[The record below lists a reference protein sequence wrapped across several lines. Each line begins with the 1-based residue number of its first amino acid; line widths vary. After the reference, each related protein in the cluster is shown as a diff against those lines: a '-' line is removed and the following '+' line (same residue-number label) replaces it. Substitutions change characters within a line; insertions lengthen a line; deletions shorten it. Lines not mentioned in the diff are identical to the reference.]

1 MLDQAPYRNLTNL
14 TNNFYRSN
22 PAFHFAL
29 DIELI
34 QYLKSKIE
42 MAITNKKS
50 LKKFIL
56 LGSLYASQFIP
67 LVFLSE
73 AVPVFMRQQGISLE
87 AIGLLSLTALPVTLK
102 FLWSPL
108 IDRYGF
114 TRWGHYRFW
123 IILFQLL
130 VVLTTAIVAF
140 LEVKNSFTV
149 LFICMFSIAL
159 FCSSQD
165 IASDALAVG
174 LLKPQERGLGNG
186 IQSAGGY
193 FGAIV
198 GGGGMLILL
207 NIWGWKIT
215 LLAMSFIMAISLIP
229 LLFYKE
235 QQTNSNP
242 EVKPGSVNNYL
253 KNLTNFSRRPQMWKW
268 LLILAIYP
276 IAPYMAS
283 TMFRPLLV
291 DIGLSLTDIGLLVGG
306 VSYTSGLLG
315 AVLAGV
321 LITTIGRRR
330 SLIIFSSLEVAAL
343 LLYLL
348 PALGFKNSSI
358 LYLVAIVTQLALG
371 MLRTVIYTVMMDK
384 SNIATAG
391 TDYTIQT
398 SIPYFSAIIAAIL
411 SGVTAKTIG
420 YTGLFTICILIAIV
434 NVIIIFKAFVNTEE
448 QQQITQ

>member
-1 MLDQAPYRNLTNL
+1 
-14 TNNFYRSN
+14 
-22 PAFHFAL
+22 
-29 DIELI
+29 
-34 QYLKSKIE
+34 

-102 FLWSPL
+102 FLWSTL

-140 LEVKNSFTV
+140 LEIKNSFTV

-159 FCSSQD
+159 FCSTQD

-174 LLKPQERGLGNG
+174 ILKPQERGLGNG

-235 QQTNSNP
+235 QQTNSN
-242 EVKPGSVNNYL
+242 
-253 KNLTNFSRRPQMWKW
+253 
-268 LLILAIYP
+268 
-276 IAPYMAS
+276 
-283 TMFRPLLV
+283 
-291 DIGLSLTDIGLLVGG
+291 
-306 VSYTSGLLG
+306 
-315 AVLAGV
+315 
-321 LITTIGRRR
+321 
-330 SLIIFSSLEVAAL
+330 
-343 LLYLL
+343 
-348 PALGFKNSSI
+348 
-358 LYLVAIVTQLALG
+358 
-371 MLRTVIYTVMMDK
+371 
-384 SNIATAG
+384 
-391 TDYTIQT
+391 
-398 SIPYFSAIIAAIL
+398 
-411 SGVTAKTIG
+411 
-420 YTGLFTICILIAIV
+420 
-434 NVIIIFKAFVNTEE
+434 
-448 QQQITQ
+448 

>member
-1 MLDQAPYRNLTNL
+1 MDRQLT
-14 TNNFYRSN
+14 RSRI
-22 PAFHFAL
+22 ATW
-29 DIELI
+29 
-34 QYLKSKIE
+34 QK
-42 MAITNKKS
+42 MG
-50 LKKFIL
+50 L
-56 LGSLYASQFIP
+56 LGSLYVSQHIPLTFVYDAMPVFLRQQNVSLRTLGLLQLLALP
-67 LVFLSE
+67 LVF
-73 AVPVFMRQQGISLE
+73 
-87 AIGLLSLTALPVTLK
+87 K

-108 IDRYGF
+108 IDRYGV

-140 LEVKNSFTV
+140 LEIKNSFTV

-186 IQSAGGY
+186 Y

-215 LLAMSFIMAISLIP
+215 LLAMSFIMAMSLIP

-235 QQTNSNP
+235 QQTNSNAQ
-242 EVKPGSVNNYL
+242 VKSGSVNNYL

-330 SLIIFSSLEVAAL
+330 SLIIFSSLEVVAL
-343 LLYLL
+343 LLYLF

-358 LYLVAIVTQLALG
+358 LYLVAIVTQMNLA
-371 MLRTVIYTVMMDK
+371 T
-384 SNIATAG
+384 
-391 TDYTIQT
+391 
-398 SIPYFSAIIAAIL
+398 
-411 SGVTAKTIG
+411 
-420 YTGLFTICILIAIV
+420 
-434 NVIIIFKAFVNTEE
+434 
-448 QQQITQ
+448 

>member
-1 MLDQAPYRNLTNL
+1 M
-14 TNNFYRSN
+14 S
-22 PAFHFAL
+22 
-29 DIELI
+29 
-34 QYLKSKIE
+34 
-42 MAITNKKS
+42 ITNKS
-50 LKKFIL
+50 LKKFTL

-73 AVPVFMRQQGISLE
+73 AVPVFMRQQGISLK

-108 IDRYGF
+108 IDRYSF
-114 TRWGHYRFW
+114 TSWGHYRFW
-123 IILFQLL
+123 IIFFQLS
-130 VVLTTAIVAF
+130 VVLLTAIVAF
-140 LEVKNSFTV
+140 LEIKDSFAV

-207 NIWGWKIT
+207 NIWGWRIT
-215 LLAMSFIMAISLIP
+215 LLAMSFIMTIALIP
-229 LLFYKE
+229 LLLHKE
-235 QQTNSNP
+235 RQVKSNTK
-242 EVKPGSVNNYL
+242 VKSASANNYL
-253 KNLTNFSRRPQMWKW
+253 KSLTDFSRRPQMWRW
-268 LLILAIYP
+268 LLILAVYP

-315 AVLAGV
+315 AVLSGV
-321 LITTIGRRR
+321 LISTIGRRR

-343 LLYLL
+343 SLYLL
-348 PALGFKNSSI
+348 PAFGLIDSSI
-358 LYLVAIVTQLALG
+358 LYLVAIVTQFGLG
-371 MLRTVIYTVMMDK
+371 MLRTVIYTLMMDK

-398 SIPYFSAIIAAIL
+398 SIPYFSAIIAAVL
-411 SGVTAKTIG
+411 SGMTAKTIG
-420 YTGLFTICILIAIV
+420 YSGLFAICILIGVV

-448 QQQITQ
+448 QQQIVQ